1 LQQKPQPINLVLW
14 VMILLSN
21 ALLFLIKTIL
31 DLLTLAFLL
40 RFYFQLTRVSFQN
53 QTAQVIVTL
62 TNFAVK
68 PVRRIIPSF
77 GKIDASTLLLAYI
90 SQLLLAVCTLWISE
104 FPLFIASNK
113 IWLTILTIAFIST
126 ISLSITIF
134 LYSVLIQAILSW
146 VNPHTPIAP
155 VLNNLTQPILKL
167 LRKFIPAA
175 GNIDLTPLIFIIAAQ
190 LLLTTILI
198 PLENNLFR
206 SIIS

>member
-1 LQQKPQPINLVLW
+1 VTT
-14 VMILLSN
+14 LLNN
-21 ALLFLIKTIL
+21 ALLFLIKSIL

-53 QTAQVIVTL
+53 RAAQVIVTL

-68 PVRRIIPSF
+68 PVRKIIPSF
-77 GKIDASTLLLAYI
+77 GKIDISTLLLAYI
-90 SQLLLAVCTLWISE
+90 SQLLLAVCTLWINE
-104 FPLFIASNK
+104 YPLYIVGSG
-113 IWLTILTIAFIST
+113 IWLTILTIAAIST

-134 LYSVLIQAILSW
+134 LYAVLIQALLSW

-155 VLNNLTQPILKL
+155 ILQNLTQPILKF

-190 LLLTTILI
+190 LFLTTILI